1 MMTPSS
7 PLEPPVLQGP
17 RIRLE
22 PLSLDHLP
30 GLCAAGLDPQ
40 LWRLTSNRVDD
51 ADAMRQYVETA
62 LDWQRAG
69 TAIPF
74 ATVDRATGEVIGST
88 RFANIAR
95 EHRRAE
101 IGWTWL
107 ARQWQRTH
115 ANTEAKYLMLAHA
128 FDRWELARVE
138 FKTSALNHVSRAAI
152 ARLGAVEEGTLRR
165 HMVNPDG
172 SSRDTVYFSIIAEEW
187 SGVRS
192 RLEAMLARGVAGGEG
207 GSVSRREVV
216 RDGEPRGRR

>member
-1 MMTPSS
+1 MMTRPS
-7 PLEPPVLQGP
+7 PFEPPVLQGP

-30 GLCAAGLDPQ
+30 GLCAAGLDPR
-40 LWRLTSNRVDD
+40 LWRLTSTRVDD
-51 ADAMRQYVETA
+51 AEAMRQYVETA
-62 LDWQRAG
+62 LEWQRAG

-88 RFANIAR
+88 RFANISH

-107 ARQWQRTH
+107 APRWQRTH
-115 ANTEAKYLMLAHA
+115 ANTEAKYLMLEHA
-128 FDRWELARVE
+128 FERWELVRVE

-172 SSRDTVYFSIIAEEW
+172 SSRDTVYFSIIADEW
-187 SGVRS
+187 SEVKGRLGV
-192 RLEAMLARGVAGGEG
+192 MLAEGRG
-207 GSVSRREVV
+207 
-216 RDGEPRGRR
+216 GR